1 MHEVEAACL
10 LLVRHGEGL
19 EETQYRQNRSHAA
32 AVACRTLNIVS
43 SPRRRADHPTYLVER
58 RLRPTARLSF
68 LLSRVPTPQPHYL
81 LFSSV
86 AFGESILVFEG
97 YSPRAAS
104 PVFVGRD
111 ISDRK
116 WEIHPSTKALILELD
131 GREGGHLPWREW
143 PSQFT
148 RLPSFSR
155 SSNADRD
162 YAAPPPSSRAERV
175 SFPLMTH
182 LSQTSIHR
190 SDPRTALPLCTT

>member
-58 RLRPTARLSF
+58 RLRPTGKLGEHARLSF

-97 YSPRAAS
+97 YSPPPLPFLS
-104 PVFVGRD
+104 VGTFLTGNGR
-111 ISDRK
+111 S
-116 WEIHPSTKALILELD
+116 IHPPK
-131 GREGGHLPWREW
+131 P
-143 PSQFT
+143 
-148 RLPSFSR
+148 
-155 SSNADRD
+155 
-162 YAAPPPSSRAERV
+162 
-175 SFPLMTH
+175 
-182 LSQTSIHR
+182 
-190 SDPRTALPLCTT
+190 

>member
-81 LFSSV
+81 LFW
-86 AFGESILVFEG
+86 GEIL
-97 YSPRAAS
+97 
-104 PVFVGRD
+104 
-111 ISDRK
+111 
-116 WEIHPSTKALILELD
+116 
-131 GREGGHLPWREW
+131 
-143 PSQFT
+143 
-148 RLPSFSR
+148 
-155 SSNADRD
+155 
-162 YAAPPPSSRAERV
+162 
-175 SFPLMTH
+175 
-182 LSQTSIHR
+182 
-190 SDPRTALPLCTT
+190 